1 MELVHSIEKVMNGW
15 FKNLPFHLPE
25 KARVWL
31 GKNVWWIVIVGVVLS
46 AWSIISSLRALF
58 WADAFLQQAREFA
71 AAMGVSM
78 PQNGLVDVALWVSI
92 VTFAVSILV
101 EALAIKPLKVMKK
114 KGWDLLLVAM
124 LISIAGSLVSSL
136 IGGAIVNAIVGT
148 ALGLAV
154 GGFFLFE
161 IRSQFVAAKSTHT
174 KK

>member
-58 WADAFLQQAREFA
+58 WADTFLQQAREFA
-71 AAMGVSM
+71 AAMGVSI
-78 PQNGLVDVALWVSI
+78 PNSSLADVALWVSI
-92 VTFAVSILV
+92 ITFAVSILI
-101 EALAIKPLKVMKK
+101 EALAINPLKVMKK
-114 KGWDLLLVAM
+114 KGWDLLLAAM
-124 LISIAGSLVSSL
+124 IVSVVGSLVSSL
-136 IGGAIVNAIVGT
+136 INGAIVGAIIGT
-148 ALGLAV
+148 VLGVAI

-161 IRSQFVAAKSTHT
+161 IRGQFVAAKPAKD